1 MLVQLHLEAVLPA
14 LDELMSDATNRAD
27 AGYILQLHLGKKKS
41 TDLNIFLSHN
51 IIIFL

>member
-1 MLVQLHLEAVLPA
+1 MQALLELVF
-14 LDELMSDATNRAD
+14 DATNRAD

-51 IIIFL
+51 IIIFLKHKTVK